1 MSLTFDLP
9 TTFPEERARMPL
21 NLILM
26 GPPGAGKG
34 TQASRLAER
43 LRVPAISTGD
53 MLREEV
59 KRGSALGRDAKVHM
73 DRGTLVPDALII
85 AAIEA
90 RLQRQ
95 DCTRGFILDG
105 FPRTLAQA
113 EALDRALHRFGWS
126 LHRVGSLNVPT
137 DEVVRRLSGRRTCRD
152 CSTPYHL
159 ALDPPLK
166 DDVCDICGGTLLQ
179 RADDHESVITA
190 RLEVYARDTAPL
202 LDYYR
207 DRGLLAE
214 IDGRGKHDDVLA
226 ALLTRL
232 NLTATTELGSESA

>member
-1 MSLTFDLP
+1 
-9 TTFPEERARMPL
+9 MPL

-34 TQASRLAER
+34 KQASRLAER
-43 LRVPAISTGD
+43 LRVPAISTGE
-53 MLREEV
+53 MLRDEV
-59 KRGSALGRDAKVHM
+59 KRDSTLGREAKSYM
-73 DRGTLVPDALII
+73 DRGALVPDALII
-85 AAIEA
+85 AIIEA
-90 RLQRQ
+90 RLQRS
-95 DCTRGFILDG
+95 DCAAGFILDG
-105 FPRTLAQA
+105 FPRTVGQA

-152 CSTPYHL
+152 CGAPYHVVL
-159 ALDPPLK
+159 EPPRK
-166 DDVCDICGGTLLQ
+166 DDTCDACGGTLQQ
-179 RADDHESVITA
+179 RDDDHESVITT

-214 IDGRGKHDDVLA
+214 VDGRGKHDDVLA
-226 ALLTRL
+226 ALLAHL
-232 NLTATTELGSESA
+232 NVPSAASTLAAS

>member
-1 MSLTFDLP
+1 
-9 TTFPEERARMPL
+9 MPL

-34 TQASRLAER
+34 TQASRLAAR

-53 MLREEV
+53 MLRDEV
-59 KRGSALGRDAKVHM
+59 KHGSPLGHEAKGYM
-73 DRGTLVPDALII
+73 DRGALVPDCLII
-85 AAIEA
+85 AIIEA
-90 RLQRQ
+90 RLQRE

-105 FPRTLAQA
+105 FPRTVFQA
-113 EALDRALHRFGWS
+113 EALDRALSQLGWS
-126 LHRVGSLNVPT
+126 LHRVGSLTVPT

-152 CSTPYHL
+152 CSTPYHVV
-159 ALDPPLK
+159 LDPPIRH
-166 DDVCDICGGTLLQ
+166 DTCDVCGGNLLQ
-179 RADDHESVITA
+179 REDDHEHVIAA

-226 ALLTRL
+226 ALLAHLDVPMAAPQYSVT
-232 NLTATTELGSESA
+232 

>member
-1 MSLTFDLP
+1 
-9 TTFPEERARMPL
+9 MPL

-43 LRVPAISTGD
+43 LRVPAISTGE
-53 MLREEV
+53 MLRDEV
-59 KRGSALGRDAKVHM
+59 KRDSTLGREAKSYM
-73 DRGTLVPDALII
+73 DRGALVPDALII
-85 AAIEA
+85 AIIEA
-90 RLQRQ
+90 RLQRS
-95 DCTRGFILDG
+95 DCAAGFILDG
-105 FPRTLAQA
+105 FPRTVGQA

-152 CSTPYHL
+152 CGAPYHVVL
-159 ALDPPLK
+159 EPPRK
-166 DDVCDICGGTLLQ
+166 DDTCDACGGTLQQ
-179 RADDHESVITA
+179 RDDDHESVITT

-214 IDGRGKHDDVLA
+214 VDGRGKHDDVLA
-226 ALLTRL
+226 ALLAHL
-232 NLTATTELGSESA
+232 NVPSAASTLAAS

>member
-1 MSLTFDLP
+1 
-9 TTFPEERARMPL
+9 MPL

-34 TQASRLAER
+34 TQASRLAQR

-53 MLREEV
+53 LLREEV
-59 KRGSALGRDAKVHM
+59 KHGSALGAEAHGYM
-73 DRGTLVPDALII
+73 SRGALVPDALII
-85 AAIEA
+85 AIIET
-90 RLQRQ
+90 RLRRD
-95 DCTRGFILDG
+95 DCSRGFILDG
-105 FPRTLAQA
+105 FPRTVVQA

-152 CSTPYHL
+152 CSTPYHI
-159 ALDPPLK
+159 ALDPPAK
-166 DDVCDICGGTLLQ
+166 HDTCDICGGTLQQ
-179 RADDHESVITA
+179 RDDDHETIIAA

-207 DRGLLAE
+207 ERGLLAE
-214 IDGRGKHDDVLA
+214 VDGRGKHDDVLA
-226 ALLTRL
+226 ALLAHL
-232 NLTATTELGSESA
+232 NVATAIEPTHDLA